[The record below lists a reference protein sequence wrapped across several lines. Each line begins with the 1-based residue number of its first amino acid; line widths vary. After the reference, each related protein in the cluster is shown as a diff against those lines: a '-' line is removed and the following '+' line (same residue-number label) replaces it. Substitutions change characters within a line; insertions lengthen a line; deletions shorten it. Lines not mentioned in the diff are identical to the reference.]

1 MHEMS
6 LCESIVQTLEQEAR
20 AQQFNRVKTVWL
32 EIGMLA
38 GVETDAMR
46 FCFDVVTNG
55 TLAAGAALE
64 IDELPGQGWCLQCEK
79 TVAMTARYDT
89 CPECGGAGLML
100 TAGDE
105 MRIKEV
111 EVE

>member
-6 LCESIVQTLEQEAR
+6 LCESIVQTLEKEAG

-38 GVETDAMR
+38 GVEIDAMR

-64 IDELPGQGWCLQCEK
+64 IDSLPGQVGVCIAKRLS
-79 TVAMTARYDT
+79 R
-89 CPECGGAGLML
+89 
-100 TAGDE
+100 
-105 MRIKEV
+105 
-111 EVE
+111 